1 MRWCVAGWGRSV
13 LVLGLVLGLAAC
25 GGGEGDDGLE
35 TYQATAYAG
44 TLSGGLSGSLNFTA
58 EDKYGNLS
66 GTATVDGQIYCLRGT
81 REDDTVDLALTGS
94 AGQGRISAQMN
105 GEALR
110 GQWTLTLD
118 GQTRG
123 GTAVATEAA
132 AISPDAE
139 SCATAIH

>member
-1 MRWCVAGWGRSV
+1 
-13 LVLGLVLGLAAC
+13 
-25 GGGEGDDGLE
+25 
-35 TYQATAYAG
+35 
-44 TLSGGLSGSLNFTA
+44 
-58 EDKYGNLS
+58 
-66 GTATVDGQIYCLRGT
+66 
-81 REDDTVDLALTGS
+81 
-94 AGQGRISAQMN
+94 MN

>member
-1 MRWCVAGWGRSV
+1 MRWCVAGWGRPV
-13 LVLGLVLGLAAC
+13 LALGLVLGLAAC

-66 GTATVDGQIYCLRGT
+66 GTATVDGQLYCLSGT
-81 REDDTVDLALTGS
+81 REDDTVDLELTGS
-94 AGQGRISAQMN
+94 AGQGRISLQM
-105 GEALR
+105 
-110 GQWTLTLD
+110 D

-132 AISPDAE
+132 AISLDTAV
-139 SCATAIH
+139 CATAID